1 MGAPMAQQD
10 NTDSSSTDV
19 DNLQKPFAVNSN
31 NDSSLTTYLSLIQQY
46 LAVFMVDN
54 AAFLAERC
62 VAQHPSSQEA
72 VYMLALCYY
81 RSNAP
86 KRAQQVITT
95 RQTAAMHL
103 TPSMQ
108 YLLSVCAYD
117 LKDYERA
124 EDALLRQC
132 RATFKQ
138 NRPTATAAQDNQNI
152 INGATVAGTM
162 DDWILTTTVSIC
174 CSYLVRQDGWSG
186 YID

>member
-1 MGAPMAQQD
+1 MGAPMTQTD
-10 NTDSSSTDV
+10 NSSSSDA
-19 DNLQKPFAVNSN
+19 DPLQKPSAVNSN

-54 AAFLAERC
+54 ATFLAERC

-86 KRAQQVITT
+86 KRAQQIITT
-95 RQTAAMHL
+95 RQTAAMQL

-108 YLLSVCAYD
+108 YLLAVCAYD
-117 LKDYERA
+117 LKEYERA

-138 NRPTATAAQDNQNI
+138 NRPTSAATDNQNNNTN
-152 INGATVAGTM
+152 NGATTVAGTM
-162 DDWILTTTVSIC
+162 DDWILTTTVS
-174 CSYLVRQDGWSG
+174 SVTSSDKMA
-186 YID
+186 

>member
-10 NTDSSSTDV
+10 NTDSSSGDV
-19 DNLQKPFAVNSN
+19 DNLQKPFAINSN

-54 AAFLAERC
+54 ATFLAERC
-62 VAQHPSSQEA
+62 VAQHPASQEA

-86 KRAQQVITT
+86 KRAQQIITT

-117 LKDYERA
+117 LKEYERA
-124 EDALLRQC
+124 EDSLLRQC

-138 NRPTATAAQDNQNI
+138 NRPTATTQDNQNNNPS
-152 INGATVAGTM
+152 NGAATVAGTM
-162 DDWILTTTVSIC
+162 DDWILTTTVSTFM
-174 CSYLVRQDGWSG
+174 
-186 YID
+186 